1 MTHEDLVQRLA
12 GQLGWSDMAVSDALD
27 AIIAVLKTEL
37 AANNPVDLDDFGKFS
52 TPKQPEYI
60 LTDRETN
67 DRYLMP
73 PAVEVLFESSA
84 DLFFMPEDSLN
95 ESVNSAFSFFEP
107 TPLYEGVALP
117 GVPEVIV
124 GGDEE
129 DEEEVEKTTEETD
142 EAEKGAEVVAEE
154 IGKEATES
162 EKETA
167 ITAEES
173 KEETTEVEKVTE
185 KTGEAEK
192 DIIEAGKNIIEA
204 GKKTEKITGE
214 IVTEMKIVR
223 NHRPYPPLWIP
234 IAGGVA
240 LALAALFFFRVWQPR
255 KNESAVA
262 FQQLPEAGV
271 LSVSRPDILRS
282 EATENHDVSSG
293 TLPDTTGANTL
304 HRELKN
310 KQPLP
315 EVKKIRLADGKTLR
329 LLAQDLFGDR
339 EFWVYIYLE
348 NKSQINNPNRVPA
361 GTELTVPD
369 RTKYGINA
377 ADPGSVAKAKSQGNK
392 ILNGP
397 GK

>member
-60 LTDRETN
+60 LTDRQTN

-117 GVPEVIV
+117 GVPEVIA

-142 EAEKGAEVVAEE
+142 EAEKEAEVVAEE
-154 IGKEATES
+154 IGREVAEA

-167 ITAEES
+167 IAAEEI
-173 KEETTEVEKVTE
+173 KKETTEVEKVTE
-185 KTGEAEK
+185 ETGEAKK
-192 DIIEAGKNIIEA
+192 DITEA

-214 IVTEMKIVR
+214 IDTKMKIVR
-223 NHRPYPPLWIP
+223 DHKPYPPLWIP

-240 LALAALFFFRVWQPR
+240 LALAALFFFRMWQPR
-255 KNESAVA
+255 KNESTVV

-271 LSVSRPDILRS
+271 LSMSRSEILRS

-293 TLPDTTGANTL
+293 TLTDSTGANTL
-304 HRELKN
+304 HREVKN
-310 KQPLP
+310 KLSLP

-369 RTKYGINA
+369 PTKYGINA
-377 ADPGSVAKAKSQGNK
+377 ADPGSVAKAKNQGNK
-392 ILNGP
+392 ILNAP

>member
-142 EAEKGAEVVAEE
+142 EAEKEAEVVAEE

-234 IAGGVA
+234 IAGGAA
-240 LALAALFFFRVWQPR
+240 LALAALFFPG
-255 KNESAVA
+255 VA
-262 FQQLPEAGV
+262 TP
-271 LSVSRPDILRS
+271 
-282 EATENHDVSSG
+282 
-293 TLPDTTGANTL
+293 
-304 HRELKN
+304 
-310 KQPLP
+310 
-315 EVKKIRLADGKTLR
+315 KK
-329 LLAQDLFGDR
+329 
-339 EFWVYIYLE
+339 
-348 NKSQINNPNRVPA
+348 
-361 GTELTVPD
+361 
-369 RTKYGINA
+369 
-377 ADPGSVAKAKSQGNK
+377 
-392 ILNGP
+392 
-397 GK
+397 